1 MVVLDLGFGCVS
13 ELLDCWTGLPASTV
27 VESGFEGHH
36 VVLCNREAVVLSF
49 VAGCEFAKGRWQGG
63 RHVFDSAASDGLD
76 LNLNL
81 RGDLLVSVDSEA
93 TLVGSAEA
101 YDCVCSGSFDRTSFP
116 V

>member
-1 MVVLDLGFGCVS
+1 MVVLDFGFGCVS

-49 VAGCEFAKGRWQGG
+49 VAGCEFAKGRWQRGG
-63 RHVFDSAASDGLD
+63 HVFDSAASDGLD
-76 LNLNL
+76 LNL
-81 RGDLLVSVDSEA
+81 RDDLLVSVDSEA

-101 YDCVCSGSFDRTSFP
+101 YDRVCSGSFGRTSFP

>member
-1 MVVLDLGFGCVS
+1 MVVLDFGFGCVS
-13 ELLDCWTGLPASTV
+13 ELLDCWTGLPATE

-36 VVLCNREAVVLSF
+36 IVLCDREAVVLTF

-63 RHVFDSAASDGLD
+63 GHVFDSAASDDLD
-76 LNLNL
+76 LNLKL
-81 RGDLLVSVDSEA
+81 RDDLLVSVDSEA

-101 YDCVCSGSFDRTSFP
+101 TDRVCSGSFGRTSFP